1 MTRAHQW
8 ENNAA
13 ANPGAGTAFGENGK
27 SHANLSAKG
36 GKKIVMDIA
45 LAIVDLPA
53 QNLPEQNPLAQNKT
67 DWGCGLTA
75 RKEGN
80 YQRSSKSK
88 RKRRR
93 YVPADWVYYIQSSY
107 PFQ

>member
-1 MTRAHQW
+1 M
-8 ENNAA
+8 
-13 ANPGAGTAFGENGK
+13 GEQRRRK
-27 SHANLSAKG
+27 SGGRNRIWGERQIHTQIYQRKG

-75 RKEGN
+75 RKEEN
-80 YQRSSKSK
+80 YKHRSKAK

-93 YVPADWVYYIQSSY
+93 YVPADRVYYIQSAN
-107 PFQ
+107 PLQ

>member
-1 MTRAHQW
+1 MGGQRRRKSGGR
-8 ENNAA
+8 NR
-13 ANPGAGTAFGENGK
+13 FGRERQIASKFIN
-27 SHANLSAKG
+27 KG
-36 GKKIVMDIA
+36 GIIVMDIA
-45 LAIVDLPA
+45 LAIVDIPA

-80 YQRSSKSK
+80 YQRSSN
-88 RKRRR
+88 RKRRH
-93 YVPADWVYYIQSSY
+93 YVPADRVYYLQSAN